1 MADKVK
7 TNLPKATKLMVSKK
21 KKKCRPSFKIAP
33 PVFQGFKKKYYCLY
47 CKNSYKNTPKIVK
60 NHISAHSHKINV
72 KSYYLNKFLQLYDRS
87 YLKSKGEFKL
97 GNDINRFEN
106 SLLNNRKLG
115 IQFENIRGDDEETGS
130 NMFSKIK
137 LLNKKSDMNIPS
149 FILRRRAILKQKKN
163 QKIKDKIN
171 YKKCVKNKHNTIT
184 NKDRQQLHEAKQIL
198 KQLNHKKQNSFKKY
212 QIAKKRKKLLKIL
225 TANTDSNLNLNYNF
239 GGDRKTKFDHSNED
253 NSLQILNHIYKKS
266 PNYNRIFLSSDDNFN
281 IWDTREDYIN
291 KFNDN
296 LKQKKLKSLKTKIA
310 KVKKRIQIKRKYG
323 KRKFNPK
330 LKNNKKRG
338 QSEDKKWLDK
348 FSRKFNDE
356 NYLKFLKLKLKKIDN
371 ITDKRKLKFDKRAD
385 KYKLFNENIQLNKFL
400 PAIQQEKN
408 KYTNSLLLPPRT
420 LNLNSNNIVPDKEGE
435 SNFITF
441 RSNNKQKLQNAS
453 STPDWLL
460 KNSSNKILSR
470 RLFFPQKN
478 DLEGIPTAMYNYLHK
493 SKKLKH
499 LIKQS
504 LYQKQNIKS
513 LFKYQGFLWKNYRK
527 RNSFYKMNN
536 NMLQKS
542 RIIKL
547 LQLKSMGKHWYNK
560 IYGQREGKFKKLQR
574 LTRYKEIRDKK
585 LKYKTKNTVKISNSK
600 KKINTNTRFNNGTK
614 IEPIKKKKSKV
625 VKAENKKPIEKVT
638 VPLKKPVIKKAENG
652 KKVSRFDKTSV
663 GKSVN
668 RFQSNVAIAKISEQS
683 QVQKKIE
690 PFSRFNTTKPIV
702 SRFNS
707 NTSYQPPKVSNT
719 TDSRFINNNN
729 NANKISRFNN
739 STASKLNSS
748 NTSSSRFSGST
759 TQNTVTKSIIPP
771 KSYNTNTNTNNISNK
786 PVENAVQNTVGS
798 RFSNTR
804 PTVTSAT
811 TISSK
816 SVSPPVQQRV
826 STTTP
831 SRFNNSSNQR
841 RFDAKSY
848 RTTTN
853 TTKSRFQG

>member
-7 TNLPKATKLMVSKK
+7 TNLPKATKLVVSKK

-33 PVFQGFKKKYYCLY
+33 PIFQGFKKKYYCLY

-72 KSYYLNKFLQLYDRS
+72 KNYYLNKFLQLYDRS

-130 NMFSKIK
+130 NILSKIK

-149 FILRRRAILKQKKN
+149 FILRRRAIFKQKKN

-171 YKKCVKNKHNTIT
+171 YKKCVKNKNKPIT

-225 TANTDSNLNLNYNF
+225 AANTDSNLNLNYNF

-266 PNYNRIFLSSDDNFN
+266 PNYNRIFLSNDVNFN

-291 KFNDN
+291 KFNEN

-348 FSRKFNDE
+348 FNRKFNDE
-356 NYLKFLKLKLKKIDN
+356 TYLKFLKLKLKKIDN

-420 LNLNSNNIVPDKEGE
+420 LNLNSNNVVPDKEGE
-435 SNFITF
+435 STFITF
-441 RSNNKQKLQNAS
+441 RSNNKQKLQKAGP
-453 STPDWLL
+453 TPDWLL
-460 KNSSNKILSR
+460 KTPSNKILSR

-536 NMLQKS
+536 NVLQKS

-574 LTRYKEIRDKK
+574 LTRYKEIRGKK
-585 LKYKTKNTVKISNSK
+585 LKYKKKNTVKSSNSK
-600 KKINTNTRFNNGTK
+600 KTITTKTRFNNGTK
-614 IEPIKKKKSKV
+614 IEPINKNSKV
-625 VKAENKKPIEKVT
+625 VKVENKKPIKKVF

-663 GKSVN
+663 GKPVN
-668 RFQSNVAIAKISEQS
+668 RFQSNAAIAKISEQP
-683 QVQKKIE
+683 QAKKIE
-690 PFSRFNTTKPIV
+690 PISRFNTSKPIV
-702 SRFNS
+702 SRFNN
-707 NTSYQPPKVSNT
+707 NTLYQPPKVSNT
-719 TDSRFINNNN
+719 TNSRFINNNN
-729 NANKISRFNN
+729 TKQVSRFND
-739 STASKLNSS
+739 STTAKLNSI
-748 NTSSSRFSGST
+748 NTSTSRFSGST
-759 TQNTVTKSIIPP
+759 APNTATKPIMLSKP
-771 KSYNTNTNTNNISNK
+771 YNTNNNINNK
-786 PVENAVQNTVGS
+786 PVENTIGS
-798 RFSNTR
+798 RFSNTK
-804 PTVTSAT
+804 PTVTS
-811 TISSK
+811 K
-816 SVSPPVQQRV
+816 SDSPPVQQRA

-841 RFDAKSY
+841 RFDTKSY
-848 RTTTN
+848 RTTN

>member
-72 KSYYLNKFLQLYDRS
+72 KNYYLNKFLQLYDRS

-130 NMFSKIK
+130 NILSKIK

-198 KQLNHKKQNSFKKY
+198 KQLNYKKQNSFKKY
-212 QIAKKRKKLLKIL
+212 QIAKKRKKLLKVL
-225 TANTDSNLNLNYNF
+225 AANTDSNLNLNYNF

-266 PNYNRIFLSSDDNFN
+266 PNYNRIFLSNDDNFN

-291 KFNDN
+291 KFNEN

-330 LKNNKKRG
+330 LKNNNKRG

-348 FSRKFNDE
+348 FNRKFNDE
-356 NYLKFLKLKLKKIDN
+356 TYLKFLKLKLKKIDN

-441 RSNNKQKLQNAS
+441 SSINKQKLQKAGP
-453 STPDWLL
+453 TPDWLL
-460 KNSSNKILSR
+460 KNRSNKILSR

-536 NMLQKS
+536 NVLQKS

-560 IYGQREGKFKKLQR
+560 IYGQREGKYKKLQR

-585 LKYKTKNTVKISNSK
+585 LKYKKKNTIKSSNSK
-600 KKINTNTRFNNGTK
+600 KKINTKTRFNNGTK
-614 IEPIKKKKSKV
+614 IEPIKKKSKV
-625 VKAENKKPIEKVT
+625 VKVENKKPIKKVIG
-638 VPLKKPVIKKAENG
+638 PLKKPVIRKAENG
-652 KKVSRFDKTSV
+652 KKVSRFDKASV
-663 GKSVN
+663 GKPVN
-668 RFQSNVAIAKISEQS
+668 RFQSNAAIAKISEQR
-683 QVQKKIE
+683 QAKNIE
-690 PFSRFNTTKPIV
+690 PISRYNTTKPIV
-702 SRFNS
+702 SRFN
-707 NTSYQPPKVSNT
+707 NNASYQPPKVSNT
-719 TDSRFINNNN
+719 ANSRFINSNNT
-729 NANKISRFNN
+729 NKVSRFND
-739 STASKLNSS
+739 STTSKFNSS
-748 NTSSSRFSGST
+748 NTSTSRFSGST
-759 TQNTVTKSIIPP
+759 APSTVTKSIISSKPYI
-771 KSYNTNTNTNNISNK
+771 SNNNNISNK
-786 PVENAVQNTVGS
+786 PVENIAGS

-804 PTVTSAT
+804 PTVTS
-811 TISSK
+811 K
-816 SVSPPVQQRV
+816 SVSPPVQQRT
-826 STTTP
+826 STTTS

-841 RFDAKSY
+841 RFDTKSY

>member
-7 TNLPKATKLMVSKK
+7 TNPSKAKKLVVSKK

-72 KSYYLNKFLQLYDRS
+72 KNYYLNKFLQLYDRS

-441 RSNNKQKLQNAS
+441 SSINKQKLQKAGP
-453 STPDWLL
+453 TPDWLL
-460 KNSSNKILSR
+460 KNRSNKILSR

-536 NMLQKS
+536 NVLQKS

-560 IYGQREGKFKKLQR
+560 IYGQREGKYKKLQR

-585 LKYKTKNTVKISNSK
+585 LKYKKKNTIKSSNSK
-600 KKINTNTRFNNGTK
+600 KKINTKTRFNNGTK
-614 IEPIKKKKSKV
+614 IEPIKKKSKV
-625 VKAENKKPIEKVT
+625 VKVENKKPIKKVIG
-638 VPLKKPVIKKAENG
+638 PLKKPVIRKAENG
-652 KKVSRFDKTSV
+652 KKVSRFDKASV
-663 GKSVN
+663 GKPVN
-668 RFQSNVAIAKISEQS
+668 RFQSNAAIAKISEQR
-683 QVQKKIE
+683 QAKNIE
-690 PFSRFNTTKPIV
+690 PISRYNTTKPIV
-702 SRFNS
+702 SRFN
-707 NTSYQPPKVSNT
+707 NNASYQPPKVSNT
-719 TDSRFINNNN
+719 ANSRFINSNNT
-729 NANKISRFNN
+729 NKVSRFND
-739 STASKLNSS
+739 STTSKFNSS
-748 NTSSSRFSGST
+748 NTSTSRFSGST
-759 TQNTVTKSIIPP
+759 APSTVTKSIISSKPYI
-771 KSYNTNTNTNNISNK
+771 SNNNNISNK
-786 PVENAVQNTVGS
+786 PVENIAGS

-804 PTVTSAT
+804 PTVTS
-811 TISSK
+811 K
-816 SVSPPVQQRV
+816 SVSPPVQQRT
-826 STTTP
+826 STTTS

-841 RFDAKSY
+841 RFDTKSY